1 MEKKKAWY
9 NWVYLGPLSH
19 RKESVSCLTALDSC
33 LVFHC
38 NCKTGTVER
47 NDPCL
52 SLDCTSTVDHKKA
65 YLKSG
70 QQVTVSPFLN
80 FSVLSLVIISAF
92 FVKVLKDLEL
102 FASVERN
109 HCIINLTWV
118 INYKII
124 LADNHTFSIYCRLF
138 LNTHF
143 VWICLV
149 SKLWE
154 MMY

>member
-9 NWVYLGPLSH
+9 NWVNLGPLSH
-19 RKESVSCLTALDSC
+19 RKEFISCLTALDSVSC
-33 LVFHC
+33 FTV

-70 QQVTVSPFLN
+70 QQVIVSPFLKL
-80 FSVLSLVIISAF
+80 SVLSLVIISAF
-92 FVKVLKDLEL
+92 FVKVLKALEL
-102 FASVERN
+102 FAPVERN
-109 HCIINLTWV
+109 HCIINSAWA

-124 LADNHTFSIYCRLF
+124 LADNRTF
-138 LNTHF
+138 
-143 VWICLV
+143 
-149 SKLWE
+149 
-154 MMY
+154 